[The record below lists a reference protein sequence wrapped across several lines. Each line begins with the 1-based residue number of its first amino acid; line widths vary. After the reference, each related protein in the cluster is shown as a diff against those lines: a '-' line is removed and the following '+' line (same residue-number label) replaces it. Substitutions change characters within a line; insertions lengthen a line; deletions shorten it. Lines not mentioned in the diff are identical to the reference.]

1 MPGVAE
7 NEWSSSAGHAR
18 TQLRACAAAFE
29 FLTRIPVHRVIS
41 NDVHDLG
48 RAAPYFPLVGVVV
61 GATGGLAFGAAALL
75 WPTPLAV
82 IISVA
87 ATVWMTGAFHEDAL
101 ADALDGFGGGWD
113 RAQILAIMK
122 DSRVGSYA
130 LVGVALVLAAKIL
143 ALATIAGAV
152 GDTPHGFGPTVRALI
167 AAHVLARWSSL
178 PLIWRYPYVR
188 PAVDGDRPSAG
199 RPLAGAVTLP
209 QLFAATV
216 FSLVVV
222 WLTLGARSLL
232 VTAVALVVTWFAG
245 RYFDRRL
252 AGITGDALGAANQVV
267 ELAVYLTLAAL
278 R

>member
-1 MPGVAE
+1 MPDVAE
-7 NEWSSSAGHAR
+7 NEWQSSAGHAR

-29 FLTRIPVHRVIS
+29 FLTRIPAHRVIS
-41 NDVHDLG
+41 NDAHDLG

-61 GATGGLAFGAAALL
+61 GAIGGLVFGAAALI

-130 LVGVALVLAAKIL
+130 LVGVALVLAAKVV

-152 GDTPHGFGPTVRALI
+152 GDIARVGPTIRALI

-188 PAVDGDRPSAG
+188 PTVDGERPSAG

-209 QLFAATV
+209 QLVAATV
-216 FSLVVV
+216 FSLIVVS
-222 WLTLGARSLL
+222 LALGARSLP

-252 AGITGDALGAANQVV
+252 GGITGDALGAANQLV
-267 ELAVYLTLAAL
+267 ELSVYLTLAV
-278 R
+278 RR

>member
-1 MPGVAE
+1 M
-7 NEWSSSAGHAR
+7 
-18 TQLRACAAAFE
+18 QLRACAAAFE
-29 FLTRIPVHRVIS
+29 FLTRIPVHRVVS
-41 NDVHDLG
+41 NDAKDLA

-61 GATGGLAFGAAALL
+61 GAAGGLVFGAAALI

-82 IISVA
+82 VISVA
-87 ATVWMTGAFHEDAL
+87 MTVWMTGAFHEDAL

-130 LVGVALVLAAKIL
+130 LVGVALVLGAKIL

-152 GDTPHGFGPTVRALI
+152 GDTPGGAGPIVRALI

-188 PAVDGDRPSAG
+188 PTVDGDRPSAG

-209 QLFAATV
+209 QLLAATV
-216 FSLVVV
+216 FSLLVAG
-222 WLTLGARSLL
+222 LTLGSRSLL
-232 VTAVALVVTWFAG
+232 VIAVTVAVTWLAG

-252 AGITGDALGAANQVV
+252 GGITGDALGAANQLV
-267 ELAVYLTLAAL
+267 ELSVYLTLAA